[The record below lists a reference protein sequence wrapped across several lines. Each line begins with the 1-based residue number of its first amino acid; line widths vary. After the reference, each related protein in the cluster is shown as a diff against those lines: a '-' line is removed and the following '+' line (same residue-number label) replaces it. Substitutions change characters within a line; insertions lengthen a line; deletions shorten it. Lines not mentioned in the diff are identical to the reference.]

1 MVSCTTSSRQRVG
14 TLGGGGKRTSRLFP
28 AMSIQRAGH
37 WSIQYVAT
45 EPLQD
50 IREGKQFGGAPPPV
64 RIPSVIVH
72 VIKSL
77 RPSYLYLDAAS
88 DQRLEGVETKPITLR
103 YKTYHRT
110 ATLQSTPSWTPM
122 HLHWR
127 SGSGTP
133 SELHTP
139 SWTSAVS

>member
-1 MVSCTTSSRQRVG
+1 M
-14 TLGGGGKRTSRLFP
+14 GGGGKRTSRHLSV
-28 AMSIQRAGH
+28 MSIQRAGD
-37 WSIQYVAT
+37 WSIHKVAT

-50 IREGKQFGGAPPPV
+50 IREGKLFGGVSPPV

-77 RPSYLYLDAAS
+77 ISCLLLHIWILQVIKDWRRWKRSLS
-88 DQRLEGVETKPITLR
+88 RHVTKRITVPQHCR
-103 YKTYHRT
+103 V
-110 ATLQSTPSWTPM
+110 
-122 HLHWR
+122 HLHGHPCISHLRWR

-133 SELHTP
+133 SEPHTP